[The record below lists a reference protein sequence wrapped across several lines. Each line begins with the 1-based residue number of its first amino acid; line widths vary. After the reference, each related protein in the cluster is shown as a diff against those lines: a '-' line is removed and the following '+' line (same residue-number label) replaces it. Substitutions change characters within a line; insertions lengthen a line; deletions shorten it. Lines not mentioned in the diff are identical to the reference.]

1 MYEII
6 NLDSNQKKMQHIL
19 KEMTSLKHRQL
30 EISELEQIYLTLVKM
45 INITNCHSDF
55 FKDISKTLFVINHYY
70 YMKNNQYLLLE
81 SLHLCKLN
89 IMTDEYIRSKIDNCI
104 NIVGNFEVNSALTQ
118 IITDIML
125 ITECYLITTVQE
137 ELTESIFWSFI
148 KTSID
153 SELFENSSFCLSI
166 SAYLDDISEDTNTML
181 IDLFQEL
188 KTLLKDNYNYWN
200 YSEFINW
207 YVKKI

>member
-6 NLDSNQKKMQHIL
+6 NLNSNQKKMQHIL

-30 EISELEQIYLTLVKM
+30 EVSELEQIYLTLVKM
-45 INITNCHSDF
+45 INLTNCHSDF

-70 YMKNNQYLLLE
+70 HIKNNQYLLLE

-89 IMTDEYIRSKIDNCI
+89 MMTDEDICSKIDDCI
-104 NIVGNFEVNSALTQ
+104 NIVGNFEINSALTQ
-118 IITDIML
+118 ITTDIIL
-125 ITECYLITTVQE
+125 ITECYFTTIVQT
-137 ELTESIFWSFI
+137 ELTESMFWSFI

-153 SELFENSSFCLSI
+153 SELFENSPFCLSI
-166 SAYLDDISEDTNTML
+166 SACLDDISENTNTML
-181 IDLFQEL
+181 VDLFKDL
-188 KTLLKDNYNYWN
+188 KTLLKDEYNYWN

-207 YVKKI
+207 YIKNT